1 MISVGVSGSKSKS
14 NQQSQTSQLTP
25 AQVRAYFSDVDE
37 ISGGR
42 LSRYATEG
50 TAPVDYQGLALA
62 GEAPGGRQ
70 TIQTASYQQLTP
82 DELRAV
88 GGAGETRR
96 FAIERARKQAVGD
109 QAADPSLSV
118 AQRFRARQLTDQD
131 AGDQLDA
138 VNRET
143 EALIT
148 QLAGGEREKAFT
160 ADAARAQ
167 AINQIT
173 SEELSRRYQAELD
186 KAGLTAADLD
196 QLAQIYYGGK
206 GQQSSS
212 VGRSGSGS
220 FGFNFGIG

>member
-1 MISVGVSGSKSKS
+1 MISVNASKQKS
-14 NQQSQTSQLTP
+14 NQQSSTQQLTP
-25 AQVRAYFSDVDE
+25 KQVRAYFSEVDD

-42 LSRYATEG
+42 LSRFATEG
-50 TAPVDYQGLALA
+50 TAPVDYSGFALA

-70 TIQTASYQQLTP
+70 GIQTASYQELTP
-82 DELRAV
+82 DQLRAV

-96 FAIERARKQAVGD
+96 FAIERARQQAVDD

-118 AQRFRARQLTDQD
+118 AQRFRARQLTDRD

-148 QLAGGEREKAFT
+148 QLAGAEREKSFG
-160 ADAARAQ
+160 ADAARAD
-167 AINQIT
+167 AINRIT
-173 SEELSRRYQAELD
+173 SEELTRRYQAELQ

-206 GQQSSS
+206 GQNSSS
-212 VGRSGSGS
+212 TGRSSGGS
-220 FGFNFGIG
+220 FGLSVFGG

>member
-1 MISVGVSGSKSKS
+1 MISVGSKK
-14 NQQSQTSQLTP
+14 QSSQEQSTTKPLTP
-25 AQVRAYFSDVDE
+25 EQVRAYFSDVDE

-42 LSRYATEG
+42 LSRFATEG

-173 SEELSRRYQAELD
+173 SEELSRRYQADLA

-206 GQQSSS
+206 GQTSSGTGFS
-212 VGRSGSGS
+212 KGSGPS
-220 FGFNFGIG
+220 FSFLAG